1 MWQLP
6 ACVRRARRALQWRLP
21 RPSMDN
27 SSPIRF
33 ANNSRAGYFR
43 IAELRSSLQTAP
55 RDPEPM
61 ELEVLRSRAGLVVQ
75 AVTSGS
81 SAPVISDYWCEE
93 CRPAEVPKNL
103 RIIPPKL
110 LVWLEGPLESL
121 DPVFFRLPPASRVLA
136 EEVRQRAYATVQSR
150 FDRRAIPLKLRLNSS
165 DVSAAIDDLSATIQ
179 SMCD

>member
-1 MWQLP
+1 MAIAGAPFESTTRVGMGAAQAVDGQFLADPFREQFEGWIFQDCRVTFEP
-6 ACVRRARRALQWRLP
+6 A
-21 RPSMDN
+21 
-27 SSPIRF
+27 
-33 ANNSRAGYFR
+33 
-43 IAELRSSLQTAP
+43 TAP

-103 RIIPPKL
+103 RIISPKL

-121 DPVFFRLPPASRVLA
+121 DPVFFRLPPASRALA

-150 FDRRAIPLKLRLNSS
+150 FDRRRSH
-165 DVSAAIDDLSATIQ
+165 
-179 SMCD
+179 